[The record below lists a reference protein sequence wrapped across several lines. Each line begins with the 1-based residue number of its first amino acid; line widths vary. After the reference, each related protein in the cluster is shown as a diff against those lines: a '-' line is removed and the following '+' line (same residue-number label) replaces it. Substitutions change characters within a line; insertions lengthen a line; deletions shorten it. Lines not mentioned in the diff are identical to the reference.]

1 MCHPL
6 AVEPCSTHQWKAR
19 PVTLFE
25 GYRGGCLAP
34 FRTAS
39 IRIVRV
45 TALIR
50 LEHVSR
56 EFDGGRIVALSDVD
70 LTIEDGQSIAV
81 IGPSGSGKTTLI
93 MVMCGIMAPSTGLI
107 RWNGKPVTT
116 VREWT
121 TLRRSQIGIV
131 FQDFNLFPTLSAN
144 ENVEIA
150 TFGTGIDSRER
161 KRRAEAALEAVG
173 LAARS
178 NHLPHALSGGERQR
192 VAIARSIVN
201 RPTLILADEP
211 TGNLD
216 SVNGAA
222 IMDVLFD
229 LHQRQGVTLVLVTH
243 DARYASRCARQVR
256 MKDGQMSEQSLM
268 RPLKTAT

>member
-1 MCHPL
+1 
-6 AVEPCSTHQWKAR
+6 
-19 PVTLFE
+19 VTN
-25 GYRGGCLAP
+25 
-34 FRTAS
+34 
-39 IRIVRV
+39 
-45 TALIR
+45 LIT

-56 EFDGGRIVALSDVD
+56 EFDGGRIVALRDIALAID
-70 LTIEDGQSIAV
+70 NGQSVSVVGA
-81 IGPSGSGKTTLI
+81 SGSGKTTLI
-93 MVMCGIMAPSTGLI
+93 MLMCGIMAPSTGLI

-116 VREWT
+116 ATEWT
-121 TLRRSQIGIV
+121 NLRRSQIGIV

-161 KRRAEAALEAVG
+161 KRRAEAALDAVG
-173 LAARS
+173 LIERS

-216 SVNGAA
+216 SVNGEA
-222 IMDVLFD
+222 IMTLLFD
-229 LHQRQGVTLVLVTH
+229 LHRKQGVTLVLVTH
-243 DARYASRCARQVR
+243 DVRLAGLCERQIR
-256 MKDGQMSEQSLM
+256 MKDGQMSEQPPVRTL
-268 RPLKTAT
+268 RAAK

>member
-1 MCHPL
+1 M
-6 AVEPCSTHQWKAR
+6 TN
-19 PVTLFE
+19 
-25 GYRGGCLAP
+25 
-34 FRTAS
+34 
-39 IRIVRV
+39 
-45 TALIR
+45 LIT

-56 EFDGGRIVALSDVD
+56 EFDGGRVVALRDVA
-70 LTIEDGQSIAV
+70 LTIDNGQSVSVVGA
-81 IGPSGSGKTTLI
+81 SGSGKTTLI
-93 MVMCGIMAPSTGLI
+93 MLMCGIMAPSTGLI

-116 VREWT
+116 ATEWT
-121 TLRRSQIGIV
+121 NLRRSQIGIV

-161 KRRAEAALEAVG
+161 KRRAEAALDAVG
-173 LAARS
+173 LSARS

-216 SVNGAA
+216 SVNGEA
-222 IMDVLFD
+222 IINLLFD
-229 LHQRQGVTLVLVTH
+229 LHRKQGVTLVLVTH
-243 DARYASRCARQVR
+243 DVRLASLCERQIR
-256 MKDGQMSEQSLM
+256 MKDGQMSEQPPVRTL
-268 RPLKTAT
+268 RAAK

>member
-1 MCHPL
+1 
-6 AVEPCSTHQWKAR
+6 
-19 PVTLFE
+19 VTN
-25 GYRGGCLAP
+25 
-34 FRTAS
+34 
-39 IRIVRV
+39 
-45 TALIR
+45 LIT

-56 EFDGGRIVALSDVD
+56 EFDGGRVVALRDIALAID
-70 LTIEDGQSIAV
+70 NGQSVSVVGA
-81 IGPSGSGKTTLI
+81 SGSGKTTLI
-93 MVMCGIMAPSTGLI
+93 MLMCGIMAPSTGLI

-116 VREWT
+116 ATEWT
-121 TLRRSQIGIV
+121 NLRRSQIGIV

-173 LAARS
+173 LIARS

-216 SVNGAA
+216 SVNGEA
-222 IMDVLFD
+222 IMNLLFD
-229 LHQRQGVTLVLVTH
+229 LHRKQGVTLVLVTH
-243 DARYASRCARQVR
+243 DVRLASLCERQIR
-256 MKDGQMSEQSLM
+256 MKDGQMSEQPPV
-268 RPLKTAT
+268 RTLKAAK

>member
-1 MCHPL
+1 
-6 AVEPCSTHQWKAR
+6 
-19 PVTLFE
+19 VTN
-25 GYRGGCLAP
+25 
-34 FRTAS
+34 
-39 IRIVRV
+39 
-45 TALIR
+45 LIT

-56 EFDGGRIVALSDVD
+56 EFDEGRIVALRDIALAID
-70 LTIEDGQSIAV
+70 NGQSMSVVGA
-81 IGPSGSGKTTLI
+81 SGSGKTTLI
-93 MVMCGIMAPSTGLI
+93 MLMCGIMAPSTGLI

-116 VREWT
+116 ATEWT
-121 TLRRSQIGIV
+121 NLRRSQIGIV

-173 LAARS
+173 LIARS

-216 SVNGAA
+216 SVNGEA
-222 IMDVLFD
+222 IMNLLFD
-229 LHQRQGVTLVLVTH
+229 LHRKQGVTLVLVTH
-243 DARYASRCARQVR
+243 DVRLASLCERQIR
-256 MKDGQMSEQSLM
+256 MKDGQMSEQPPV
-268 RPLKTAT
+268 RTLKAAK

>member
-1 MCHPL
+1 
-6 AVEPCSTHQWKAR
+6 
-19 PVTLFE
+19 VTN
-25 GYRGGCLAP
+25 
-34 FRTAS
+34 
-39 IRIVRV
+39 
-45 TALIR
+45 LIT

-56 EFDGGRIVALSDVD
+56 EFDGGRIVALRDIALAID
-70 LTIEDGQSIAV
+70 NGQSVAV
-81 IGPSGSGKTTLI
+81 VGASGSGKTTLI
-93 MVMCGIMAPSTGLI
+93 MLMCGIMAPSTGLI

-116 VREWT
+116 ATEWT
-121 TLRRSQIGIV
+121 NLRRSQIGIV

-161 KRRAEAALEAVG
+161 RRRAEAALDAVG
-173 LAARS
+173 LIARS

-216 SVNGAA
+216 SVNGEA
-222 IMDVLFD
+222 IINLLFD
-229 LHQRQGVTLVLVTH
+229 LHRKQGVTLVLVTH
-243 DARYASRCARQVR
+243 DVRLASLCERQIR
-256 MKDGQMSEQSLM
+256 MKDGQMSEQPPVRTL
-268 RPLKTAT
+268 RAAK

>member
-1 MCHPL
+1 
-6 AVEPCSTHQWKAR
+6 
-19 PVTLFE
+19 VTN
-25 GYRGGCLAP
+25 
-34 FRTAS
+34 
-39 IRIVRV
+39 
-45 TALIR
+45 LIT

-56 EFDGGRIVALSDVD
+56 EFDGGRIVALRDIALAID
-70 LTIEDGQSIAV
+70 NGQSVSVVGA
-81 IGPSGSGKTTLI
+81 SGSGKTTLI
-93 MVMCGIMAPSTGLI
+93 MLMCGIMAPSTGLI

-116 VREWT
+116 ATEWT
-121 TLRRSQIGIV
+121 NLRRSQIGIV

-161 KRRAEAALEAVG
+161 KRRAESALDAVG
-173 LAARS
+173 LIERS

-216 SVNGAA
+216 SVNGEA
-222 IMDVLFD
+222 IMTLLFD
-229 LHQRQGVTLVLVTH
+229 LHRKQGVTLVLVTH
-243 DARYASRCARQVR
+243 DVRLASLCERQIR
-256 MKDGQMSEQSLM
+256 MKDGQMSEQPRVRTL
-268 RPLKTAT
+268 RAAK

>member
-1 MCHPL
+1 M
-6 AVEPCSTHQWKAR
+6 TN
-19 PVTLFE
+19 
-25 GYRGGCLAP
+25 
-34 FRTAS
+34 
-39 IRIVRV
+39 
-45 TALIR
+45 LIT

-56 EFDGGRIVALSDVD
+56 EFDGGRIVALRDIVLAID
-70 LTIEDGQSIAV
+70 NGQSVSVVGA
-81 IGPSGSGKTTLI
+81 SGSGKTTLI
-93 MVMCGIMAPSTGLI
+93 MLMCGIMAPSTGLI

-116 VREWT
+116 ATEWT
-121 TLRRSQIGIV
+121 NLRRSQIGIV

-161 KRRAEAALEAVG
+161 KRRAEAALDAVG
-173 LAARS
+173 LIARS

-216 SVNGAA
+216 SVNGEA
-222 IMDVLFD
+222 IMNLLFD
-229 LHQRQGVTLVLVTH
+229 LHRKQGVTLVLVTH
-243 DARYASRCARQVR
+243 DVRLASLCERQIR
-256 MKDGQMSEQSLM
+256 MKDGQMSEQPSVRTL
-268 RPLKTAT
+268 RAAK